1 MLLSTV
7 LLATLGGLSAAAGV
21 VRGRVTDPAGNPIPE
36 VRIEVVDL
44 HRHATTDAQGR
55 YRVSDL
61 PTGVYQM
68 SFAAIGFRPALRRV
82 TVPDGDV
89 VVDIQLAPSVVE
101 LAALQVTASPVAT
114 DALSSPQPVSVLG
127 AEELRPG
134 VKANLGQVLEQQ
146 PGLRSLSTG
155 QGIGKPVIRGLSS
168 NRVLVA
174 ADGQRLENQQWG
186 DEHAPSVEVGDLER
200 IEVIRG
206 PASVL
211 YGSDAIGGVINVV
224 RRPLPDAI
232 GQRGFARMRA
242 ALGFASNGSAPDG
255 LLAVDGASGGLGL
268 RGMLSGRSAGNTR
281 APTGMLS
288 NTGYDAWGGTL
299 AAGLRGGWGNAT
311 VEYDHR
317 QERLEFHEDPATEP
331 DFTGYQRVNDDR
343 VKATVGLPTGGSAR
357 VEIIAA
363 YQRNSRREF
372 EAAESPVVGLGL
384 VSESWSAEGHLH
396 HSLGRFA
403 GIVGLSGLWN
413 GVAKSG
419 EETLVPGSSYGNL
432 GLYAFEQTE
441 LGRWQLSFG
450 ARYDYRRLNVEDDVE
465 FGVSAQHRD
474 FGSVT
479 GNLGLLYRVSGP
491 VAIVLNAGR
500 GYRAPSTFELFS
512 NGVHPGTARFERGS
526 PDLINETS
534 FNTDLGLRVQTVR
547 ASVELGGFLNRV
559 SNYIYPDPTDEFDP
573 VSRFRI
579 YQVAQGNATLVG
591 FELGGELHPTEQ
603 VHLRAGADYVRG
615 QNTAVNQ
622 PLVLIPPFRMT
633 YGLRYEAGGSEV
645 LKAPYLDFSGES
657 NPRQS
662 RPDPEELAPAGYTL
676 FHLGVGAGVN
686 VGRSMMQVDL
696 SVRNLFDAA
705 YTGFLSRYKEYA
717 LDAGRNLSLRL
728 STGF

>member
-1 MLLSTV
+1 MLFSTV
-7 LLATLGGLSAAAGV
+7 LLATIGGLSADAGV
-21 VRGRVTDPAGNPIPE
+21 IHGRITDPQGNPIPE

-61 PTGVYQM
+61 PTGVYQL

-82 TVPDGDV
+82 TVPDGEV
-89 VVDIQLAPSVVE
+89 VVDLQLTPSVVE

-114 DALSSPQPVSVLG
+114 DALSSPQPLSVLG
-127 AEELRPG
+127 AEELRLG
-134 VKANLGQVLEQQ
+134 IKANLGQVLEQQ
-146 PGLRSLSTG
+146 PGLRNLSTG

-186 DEHAPSVEVGDLER
+186 DEHGPSVEVGDLER

-232 GQRGFARMRA
+232 GQRSFVQLRA
-242 ALGFASNGSAPDG
+242 ASGFASNGAAPDG
-255 LLAVDGASGGLGL
+255 LIAVDGASGGLGL
-268 RGMLSGRSAGNTR
+268 RGMLGGRTAGNTR
-281 APTGMLS
+281 TPTGTLS

-299 AAGLRGGWGNAT
+299 AAGLRGGWGSAT
-311 VEYDHR
+311 VEYDGR
-317 QERLEFHEDPATEP
+317 QERLELHEDPAEAP

-343 VKATVGLPTGGSAR
+343 IKATVGLPTGGSAR
-357 VEIIAA
+357 IEIIAG
-363 YQRNSRREF
+363 YQRNNRREF
-372 EAAESPVVGLGL
+372 EAADDPAVALGL
-384 VSESWSAEGHLH
+384 LSQSWSADGHLH
-396 HSLGRFA
+396 HTLGRLA
-403 GIVGLSGLWN
+403 GIVGLTGLWN
-413 GVAKSG
+413 SVAKSG

-441 LGRWQLSFG
+441 FGRWQLSFG
-450 ARYDYRRLNVEDDVE
+450 ARYDARQLKVEDDADL
-465 FGVSAQHRD
+465 GVTAQERD
-474 FGSVT
+474 FGSLA
-479 GNLGLLYRVSGP
+479 GNVGLLYRASDP

-512 NGVHPGTARFERGS
+512 NGVHPGTARFERGNR
-526 PDLINETS
+526 DLTNETS
-534 FNTDLGLRVQTVR
+534 FNTDLGVRVQTEHVR
-547 ASVELGGFLNRV
+547 AEVGGFVNRV
-559 SNYIYPDPTDEFDP
+559 ANYIYPNPTSEFDP
-573 VSRFRI
+573 ESGFRI
-579 YQVAQGNATLVG
+579 YDVAQGDATLLG
-591 FELGGELHPTEQ
+591 FELAMELHPTEQ

-615 QNTAVNQ
+615 QNTTTDE
-622 PLVLIPPFRMT
+622 PLALMPPFRLS
-633 YGLRYEAGGSEV
+633 YGVRYEAAGS
-645 LKAPYLDFSGES
+645 ATFASPHLDLSGET
-657 NPRQS
+657 NVKQG
-662 RPDPEELAPAGYTL
+662 RPDPEEVAPPGYTL

-686 VGRSMMQVDL
+686 VGRTVMQVDL
-696 SVRNLFDAA
+696 SVRNLFDTA